1 MRFLDVIFVACL
13 CFSVAPAAVA
23 DDHPKM
29 KVFPHSSKTEKYTN
43 RLIHESSPYLLQHAH
58 NPVDWYPWGE
68 EAFARARKEDKPI
81 FLSIGYSTC
90 HWCHVM
96 EAEVFSDPEAAAL
109 INRVFVAIKV
119 DREERP
125 DIDQVYMTVSQVL
138 TGSGGW
144 PLNVF
149 LTPDRKPFYVATYI
163 PKHSRFGRA
172 GIMELVPRIE
182 TTWRN
187 QRKKITNSAG
197 EITAAL
203 RKINQATAGKGKFT
217 TADLEQTY
225 QQLVMEYDE
234 KNGGFGEQRKF
245 PMSQNLRY
253 LLRYWRRTGDKKAM
267 DMVEH
272 TLDAMRRGGI
282 YDQVGFGIHRYATDA
297 IWKLPHF
304 EKMLYDQALV
314 AMAYIEAYAATGK
327 KTYADTAREI
337 FTYVLRDMTAP
348 EGLFYSAEDAD
359 SEGKEGLFYLWTEAE
374 IQQVLDKKTAALFS
388 KVYNIKTRGNFRDE
402 ASGKESGRNILFLT
416 KTWSELASGTGLSE
430 SELKQRMEKARQ
442 KLLDVRAKRVRPF
455 RDDKALTDWNGLM
468 IAALAMGARVLRE
481 PAYAR
486 AAARSAKFI
495 LSNLRDKDGRLLHRW
510 RRGQPGI
517 AATLDDYAFFVWG
530 LTELYETGFD
540 PDLLASALQLNRI
553 MIRDFEDKKQGGFFL
568 TADDAETLLVRP
580 KEVYDGAL
588 PSGNSLAL
596 LNLLR
601 LARLTGSSVL
611 EGKAWK
617 TANAFAG
624 IVSKAPAS
632 FAHFMIGV
640 DFALSK
646 GHEIVIAGDPKAA
659 DTGAMLRAIN
669 RKFLPDTVVLL
680 RSDEGHALDKLAPYT
695 RFQKSLNGKA
705 TAYVCQSFACN
716 KPTTDI
722 NRMIQLLTEPAK
734 EPRNKS

>member
-1 MRFLDVIFVACL
+1 MRFLTAMFAVCIW
-13 CFSVAPAAVA
+13 FSVAPAAA
-23 DDHPKM
+23 ASDHPGM
-29 KVFPHSSKTEKYTN
+29 KVFPNSSKTEKYTN

-109 INRVFVAIKV
+109 INRAFVAIKV

-144 PLNVF
+144 PLNVL

-163 PKHSRFGRA
+163 PKHSRFGRV
-172 GIMELVPRIE
+172 GIMELVPQIE
-182 TTWRN
+182 TAWKN
-187 QRKKITNSAG
+187 QREKITNSAG
-197 EITAAL
+197 QITDALQQVNHDQTGKGEITTASLKQAY
-203 RKINQATAGKGKFT
+203 NQLTA
-217 TADLEQTY
+217 Q
-225 QQLVMEYDE
+225 YDS
-234 KNGGFGEQRKF
+234 KAGGFGSSSKF

-253 LLRYWRRTGDKKAM
+253 LLRYWRRTGDKQAM

-348 EGLFYSAEDAD
+348 EGLFFSAEDAD

-388 KVYNIKTRGNFRDE
+388 KVYNIEARGNFRDE

-416 KTWSELASGTGLSE
+416 KAWSELASGTGLSE
-430 SELKQRMEKARQ
+430 PELRQRMEKARQ
-442 KLLDVRAKRVRPF
+442 KLLARRAKRVRPF

-481 PAYAR
+481 PAYSR
-486 AAARSAKFI
+486 AATRAAKFI

-510 RRGQPGI
+510 RGGKPGI

-530 LTELYETGFD
+530 LTELYEAGFN

-553 MIRDFEDKKQGGFFL
+553 MIRDFEDNKQGGFFL
-568 TADDAETLLVRP
+568 TAHDAETLLVRP

-588 PSGNSLAL
+588 PSGNSVAL

-611 EGKAWK
+611 EGKAQK

-646 GHEIVIAGDPKAA
+646 GHEIVIAGDPGAA
-659 DTGAMLRAIN
+659 DTRAMLQAIN

-680 RSDEGHALDKLAPYT
+680 RSDEDHALDKLAPYT

-705 TAYVCQSFACN
+705 TAYVCQNFACN
-716 KPTTDI
+716 KPTTDV
-722 NRMIQLLTEPAK
+722 NRMIQLLTEPVK
-734 EPRNKS
+734 GPRNKS